1 MKKFYQ
7 ILFTLLV
14 NVALCSTYISC
25 VTSEV
30 ALGQDLYYSDEKEIS
45 QLCSQLDMDYRIN
58 SEKNGYC
65 YGKPG
70 FKSLERI
77 ITDKDFIDN
86 QLLQRIQKNMV
97 CIDWCKQNKENCIAT
112 LKVLNSGDYKVANLL
127 ISKFQNDKWLHSL
140 QTWKRYDE
148 QLAAYNYA
156 KRQRAI
162 NAFTTFTKQTGRD
175 LQNIGNIYHRGY

>member
-1 MKKFYQ
+1 MKYFIKFF
-7 ILFTLLV
+7 FTLLV
-14 NVALCSTYISC
+14 SAALCSTYVSC
-25 VTSEV
+25 VTNEFV
-30 ALGQDLYYSDEKEIS
+30 LGQDLYYSDDKEIS
-45 QLCSQLDMDYRIN
+45 QLCSQLDIDYYIN

-70 FKSLERI
+70 FKSSERI
-77 ITDKDFIDN
+77 ITDRDFIDN

-127 ISKFQNDKWLHSL
+127 ISKFQNDKWTHSL

-156 KRQRAI
+156 KQQRAI
-162 NAFTTFTKQTGRD
+162 NAFSNFAKQTGRD
-175 LQNIGNIYHRGY
+175 LQNIGNQYYGGY